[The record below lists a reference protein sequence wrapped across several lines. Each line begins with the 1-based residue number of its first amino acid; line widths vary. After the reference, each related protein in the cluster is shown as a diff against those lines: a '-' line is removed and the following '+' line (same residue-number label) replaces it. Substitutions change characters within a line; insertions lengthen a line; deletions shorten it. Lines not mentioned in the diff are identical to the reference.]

1 MALGVDRFWG
11 RLLVYAVSATGGSVI
26 GSTFTRNSS
35 WVEADPWTAGP
46 WTALFTLGPAIGVA
60 ALAPLRGRALAFVS
74 LCLATAMLAMWWLF
88 ASSERSTAALVFG
101 MGGWI
106 VGIPISGVLVVVAS
120 RFSASRA
127 TGTARSAKHRRDVH
141 R

>member
-1 MALGVDRFWG
+1 MALGIDRFWG
-11 RLLVYAVSATGGSVI
+11 RVLVYAVSATAGSVI

-60 ALAPLRGRALAFVS
+60 AIAPLRRSAVALVS
-74 LCLATAMLAMWWLF
+74 LCLATAMLTMWWLF
-88 ASSERSTAALVFG
+88 ASSEESTAALVFG

-106 VGIPISGVLVVVAS
+106 IGIPISGVLVVLVS
-120 RFSASRA
+120 RFGASRA
-127 TGTARSAKHRRDVH
+127 TGMAQSAKRRRDMH
-141 R
+141 P